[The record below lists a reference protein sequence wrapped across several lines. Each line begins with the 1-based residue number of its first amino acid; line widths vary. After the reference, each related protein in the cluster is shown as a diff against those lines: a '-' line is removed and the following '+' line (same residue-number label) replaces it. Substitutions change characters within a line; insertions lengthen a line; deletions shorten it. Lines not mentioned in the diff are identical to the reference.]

1 MFLAGPSTFTAELDI
16 NDDGLCEI
24 GVSLSSEQKHT
35 LAWIPMDPFRV
46 NKSVCSRSEIPED
59 FRVFLDKAWYRLT
72 RMMDT
77 RITPSGE
84 TPNEC

>member
-1 MFLAGPSTFTAELDI
+1 MIPIIPGPRNGEQASAMANVVKKHSI
-16 NDDGLCEI
+16 A
-24 GVSLSSEQKHT
+24 SE